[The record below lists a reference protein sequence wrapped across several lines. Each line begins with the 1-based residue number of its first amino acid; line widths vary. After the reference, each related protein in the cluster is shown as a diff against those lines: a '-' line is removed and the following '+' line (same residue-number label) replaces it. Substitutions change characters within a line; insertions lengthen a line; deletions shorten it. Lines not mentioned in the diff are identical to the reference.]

1 MEGHEMQPGEQPE
14 APRNE
19 ESSGDAPRT
28 DLPPTREPYYEGY
41 FGTDEEE
48 KSRGDG
54 GQGEGGLEQDIPDDP
69 AEKRTPKGEQL

>member
-1 MEGHEMQPGEQPE
+1 MEGHEMQPGERPE
-14 APRNE
+14 APRGE

-41 FGTDEEE
+41 FGTGDEEE
-48 KSRGDG
+48 KIRG
-54 GQGEGGLEQDIPDDP
+54 EQEIEEVDVPDDP

>member
-19 ESSGDAPRT
+19 ESSGEAPRT

-41 FGTDEEE
+41 FGTGDEEE
-48 KSRGDG
+48 KVRGEEEV
-54 GQGEGGLEQDIPDDP
+54 EGVDVPDDE

>member
-14 APRNE
+14 APRSE
-19 ESSGDAPRT
+19 ESSGEAPRT

-41 FGTDEEE
+41 FGTGDEEE
-48 KSRGDG
+48 KVRG
-54 GQGEGGLEQDIPDDP
+54 EQEIEEENIPDDE